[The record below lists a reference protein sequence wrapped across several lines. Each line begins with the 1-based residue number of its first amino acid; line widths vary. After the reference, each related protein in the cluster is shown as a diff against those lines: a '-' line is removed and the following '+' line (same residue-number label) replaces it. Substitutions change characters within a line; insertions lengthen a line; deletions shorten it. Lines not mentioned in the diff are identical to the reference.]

1 MQYSLLIY
9 LDEKR
14 FNALSK
20 EEQNRVHEECGA
32 WHDELVKSGHSRAAI
47 ALDRNHA
54 PATLRVQDGRVLVTD
69 GPFAET
75 KEVLGGLEILECRD
89 WDEAIAIA
97 KRFPGIRAGG
107 HVELQANITGGE
119 CRA

>member
-1 MQYSLLIY
+1 MQYSMLIY
-9 LDEKR
+9 LDEER
-14 FNALSK
+14 FGSLSK
-20 EEQNRVHEECGA
+20 DEQNRLHQDCGA
-32 WHDELVKSGHSRAAI
+32 WHDELVRNGHSRSAL
-47 ALDRNHA
+47 ALDRSV
-54 PATLRVQDGRVLVTD
+54 PSTRLRLQEGRVLITD

-89 WDEAIAIA
+89 LDEAIAIA

-107 HVELQANITGGE
+107 FVEVQPNITGGE